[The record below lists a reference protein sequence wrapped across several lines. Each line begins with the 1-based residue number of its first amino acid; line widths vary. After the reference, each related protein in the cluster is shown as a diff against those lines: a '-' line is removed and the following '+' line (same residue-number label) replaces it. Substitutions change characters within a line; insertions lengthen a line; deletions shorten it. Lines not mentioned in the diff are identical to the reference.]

1 MPLRYELE
9 QTLKDIRRLG
19 PSFALRPFKELF
31 GSRPYSVSV
40 RGAGRFSLRKASSD
54 IRVLRQVFRDREYD
68 LSDFRQSATV
78 NLCYRAILDRGDT
91 PLIID
96 AGANNGVSARW
107 FAQQFPRAAIA
118 AIEPDAGNCEILRA
132 NTYQQPNVTLFR
144 AAIGG
149 STGEAALKGAGGPA
163 WAIQT
168 ERDGTG
174 ERVPIVTVTEI
185 AASFGDHHRLL
196 IVKVDIEGFEA
207 DLFSRNLEWLDDLP
221 ALIIEPHD
229 RLFPGEFTSLPL
241 QRAMASRR
249 FEMLMHGENLVYIR
263 TA

>member
-1 MPLRYELE
+1 MALRYELG

-31 GSRPYSVSV
+31 GSGPYHVRI
-40 RGAGRFSLRKASSD
+40 RGAGRFSLRRASSD

-78 NLCYRAILDRGDT
+78 NLCYRAILEGRDT

-107 FAQQFPRAAIA
+107 FAQQFPKATIA
-118 AIEPDAGNCEILRA
+118 AIEPDAGNCEILHA
-132 NTYQQPNVTLFR
+132 NTDQQPNVTVFR

-149 STGEAALKGAGGPA
+149 SAGEATLRGGAGPA

-174 ERVPIVTVTEI
+174 ERVPIVTVTDI
-185 AASFGDHHRLL
+185 ADSFGDHHQLL

-221 ALIIEPHD
+221 LLIIEPHD
-229 RLFPGEFTSLPL
+229 RLFPGKFTSLPL
-241 QRAMASRR
+241 QRAMANRK
-249 FEMLMHGENLVYIR
+249 FEMLVHGENLVYIR
-263 TA
+263 TG